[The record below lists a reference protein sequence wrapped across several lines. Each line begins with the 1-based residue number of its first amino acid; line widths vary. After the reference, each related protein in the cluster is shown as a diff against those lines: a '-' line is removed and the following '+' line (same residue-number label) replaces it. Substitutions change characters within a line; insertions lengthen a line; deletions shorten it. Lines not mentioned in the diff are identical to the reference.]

1 MLARRIPLRGVGL
14 WGGDILLV
22 VLVKP
27 PCCCGGGSRGSRL
40 VETHDHRL
48 LARGGSHNASKGIHD
63 DGVGGLSLHGPQ
75 ATPRRGQGR
84 GLCGEGDAT
93 GGEPRASDAR
103 PRRRAPSRVSR
114 RGIHHRGV
122 PQLVEERLGHGHFGE
137 HLVEDGGSSR
147 VVGDG
152 ALSQL
157 QPLQRELRLEL
168 GQLQAGR
175 RGEQGVR
182 GADGERAL
190 LQELGSAARGQDVG

>member
-1 MLARRIPLRGVGL
+1 M
-14 WGGDILLV
+14 
-22 VLVKP
+22 
-27 PCCCGGGSRGSRL
+27 
-40 VETHDHRL
+40 
-48 LARGGSHNASKGIHD
+48 
-63 DGVGGLSLHGPQ
+63 
-75 ATPRRGQGR
+75 
-84 GLCGEGDAT
+84 
-93 GGEPRASDAR
+93 
-103 PRRRAPSRVSR
+103 SR
-114 RGIHHRGV
+114 RGVHHGGV